1 MNIIAKQVYWYISQ
15 ISGER
20 LQNHWSSS
28 IMIMAAIL
36 TTVLHRYYD
45 VGSKLSKDSNLCC
58 KQIRVSIS
66 NTKHWLNVA

>member
-15 ISGER
+15 ISDER

-28 IMIMAAIL
+28 IMIMAAI
-36 TTVLHRYYD
+36 VLHGYYD

-66 NTKHWLNVA
+66 NTKHWLNAA